1 MLVQFAQENTLA
13 TVVGSKTPGR
23 LVSRSAFKIGHNYRL
38 VIPIGSFVSWRGN
51 RIEGKGITPDI
62 PVDWSYEEALR
73 GRDNQM
79 NKAIQVAQELGG
91 GSVFA

>member
-1 MLVQFAQENTLA
+1 M
-13 TVVGSKTPGR
+13 
-23 LVSRSAFKIGHNYRL
+23 
-38 VIPIGSFVSWRGN
+38 SWRGN

-79 NKAIQVAQELGG
+79 NKAIEVAQQLGG